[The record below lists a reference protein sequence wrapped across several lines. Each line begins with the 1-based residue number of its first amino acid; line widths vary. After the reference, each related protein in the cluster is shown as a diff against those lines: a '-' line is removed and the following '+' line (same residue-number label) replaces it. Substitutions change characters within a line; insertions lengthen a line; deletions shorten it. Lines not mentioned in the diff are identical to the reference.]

1 MMFFILGVSGLL
13 IGAVF
18 SSPVNAT
25 GGEDPQKEPRPDQW
39 EDWETDRLNAVKAE
53 DEEFWKAHYAADAS
67 SPLPPSVQ
75 YGTAPENPEY
85 DSWLAEEDW
94 VEEEEQEEEAEQ
106 WVEEEEQWKE
116 EEEDQ
121 EY

>member
-1 MMFFILGVSGLL
+1 MEVFLLMFFILGASGLL

-67 SPLPPSVQ
+67 SPPPPSVQ
-75 YGTAPENPEY
+75 YDTAPENPEY

-94 VEEEEQEEEAEQ
+94 VEEEEQ